1 MRARIEQLSDTHEVH
16 VYEESIDGIKAVAD
30 YCRAKQDAGFTG
42 TKDVRELA
50 TIPGILIQQY
60 CNDNGVSFAEFI
72 RNPVHANRML
82 NDPALSGF
90 RIHPGRV

>member
-1 MRARIEQLSDTHEVH
+1 MRVL
-16 VYEESIDGIKAVAD
+16 
-30 YCRAKQDAGFTG
+30 AK
-42 TKDVRELA
+42 
-50 TIPGILIQQY
+50 IPDIIIQQY

-90 RIHPGRV
+90 RVSRGRV